1 MRLTLSIERDPEPS
15 NPRKEFD
22 HLGTMVCNHR
32 QYNLGDIKDGS
43 LHAPEGSVWLDL
55 YLYDH
60 SGITMSWQPF
70 ACQWDSGRVGTIY
83 VTKENIIK
91 EYGDDSVDSRKR
103 ALEYLKGEVKEYDQY
118 LTGDVWGY
126 VIKDE
131 NDDHVDSCWGFY
143 GRDYC
148 VTEGESA
155 LKHAQDRQELIERE
169 TAIAECVP

>member
-1 MRLTLSIERDPEPS
+1 MRLTLSIERDENPS

-32 QYNLGDIKDGS
+32 RYNLGDIQDGNP
-43 LHAPEGSVWLDL
+43 HAPEGSVWLGL

-60 SGITMSWQPF
+60 SGITMSWNPF
-70 ACQWDSGRVGTIY
+70 SCRWDSGVVGVIY
-83 VTKENIIK
+83 VTREDIIK
-91 EYGDDSVDSRKR
+91 EYGSDSIDSRKR
-103 ALEYLKGEVKEYDQY
+103 ALECLKGEVKEYDQY

-131 NDDHVDSCWGFY
+131 GDNHVDSCWGLY

-155 LKHAQDRQELIERE
+155 LKHEQNRQELVERE
-169 TAIAECVP
+169 TAIAECMP